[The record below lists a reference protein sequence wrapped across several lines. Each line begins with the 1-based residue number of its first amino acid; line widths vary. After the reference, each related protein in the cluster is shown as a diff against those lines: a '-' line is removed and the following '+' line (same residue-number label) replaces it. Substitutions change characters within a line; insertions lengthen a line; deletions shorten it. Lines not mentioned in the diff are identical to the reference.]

1 MDEERLVRLIKKFMA
16 LGEEFL
22 ELIRD
27 LDLDY
32 DDLDEEPPDEE
43 EELDDCAW
51 IMVDS
56 ILSNPSCE
64 MMSEAFHGRTCE
76 FTFHPM

>member
-1 MDEERLVRLIKKFMA
+1 MHEEKLARLIQKFMA

-32 DDLDEEPPDEE
+32 DDLNDL
-43 EELDDCAW
+43 LDYDGQ
-51 IMVDS
+51 I
-56 ILSNPSCE
+56 
-64 MMSEAFHGRTCE
+64 
-76 FTFHPM
+76 FTIRGGTTF

>member
-1 MDEERLVRLIKKFMA
+1 MDEERLVRLIKEFMA

-43 EELDDCAW
+43 EELDD
-51 IMVDS
+51 
-56 ILSNPSCE
+56 
-64 MMSEAFHGRTCE
+64 
-76 FTFHPM
+76 

>member
-1 MDEERLVRLIKKFMA
+1 VTFIKSQRRYFMDEERLVRLIKKFMA

-43 EELDDCAW
+43 EELDD
-51 IMVDS
+51 
-56 ILSNPSCE
+56 
-64 MMSEAFHGRTCE
+64 
-76 FTFHPM
+76 